1 MVQRE
6 EPHLCSRAHRAPP
19 PYLSDREGYSLS
31 KSVGFLMMMM
41 MMTVEKILS
50 ACYVP
55 TTVFNF
61 ACVTLFNSRISLTGS
76 LSLLSLCQR

>member
-6 EPHLCSRAHRAPP
+6 ERHLCSRAHLTPP
-19 PYLSDREGYSLS
+19 PYLSNRERYSLS

-41 MMTVEKILS
+41 MTVEKILS
-50 ACYVP
+50 AHYVP